1 MSTTTRLSNLT
12 DAYLAGLEPLHRAV
26 MGLTPAQLRARP
38 IADRWSTLEVLA
50 HLADMEGVFAERM
63 KRCIAEDGPTFLDA
77 DADRWAQ
84 SLAYDKRDATVE
96 LWLIEATRRQMATI
110 LRTLSDNTLSRGGTH
125 STAGFLTL
133 EQLLTKVTGHL
144 VHHLSF
150 IEAKRKA
157 LGLATARI

>member
-1 MSTTTRLSNLT
+1 MSKLNSLT

-26 MGLTPAQLRARP
+26 MGLSPAQLRARP
-38 IADRWSTLEVLA
+38 VAGKWSTLEVLA

-63 KRCIAEDGPTFLDA
+63 KRVIAEDGPTFFDA
-77 DADRWAQ
+77 DADLWADQ
-84 SLAYDKRDATVE
+84 LAYENRDATVE
-96 LWLIEATRRQMATI
+96 LWLVEATRRQMATI
-110 LRTLSDNTLSRGGTH
+110 LRTLPENALGRGGTH

-144 VHHLSF
+144 VHHMRF
-150 IEAKRKA
+150 IEEKRKA